1 MVNRAGQN
9 AHPRAYVSGSGP
21 EVRVNEGGQ
30 RSPWSLFGYRFICC
44 PDGGC
49 LTFSVTRAR
58 LRIGGRLLSR
68 ILRGANYFLDFC
80 RLREALTALV
90 MISPS
95 VLPKA

>member
-1 MVNRAGQN
+1 MKAASEAPGPFWLPVCLL
-9 AHPRAYVSGSGP
+9 PRW
-21 EVRVNEGGQ
+21 RVFDV
-30 RSPWSLFGYRFICC
+30 FGY
-44 PDGGC
+44 
-49 LTFSVTRAR
+49 AR
-58 LRIGGRLLSR
+58 QLRIGGRLLSR